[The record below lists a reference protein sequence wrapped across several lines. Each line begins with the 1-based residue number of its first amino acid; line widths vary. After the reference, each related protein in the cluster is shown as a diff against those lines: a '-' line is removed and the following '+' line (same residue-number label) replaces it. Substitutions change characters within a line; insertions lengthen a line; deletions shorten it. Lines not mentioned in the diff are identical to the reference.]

1 MRALDLV
8 EVEEVSGGG
17 WIVAAVAIAGGFI
30 LGGPMG
36 GALAITTTLAATGA
50 KNLEH
55 LQKHKEIPTFGDM
68 IN

>member
-1 MRALDLV
+1 MRALSTI
-8 EVEEVSGGG
+8 EVEEVAGGG
-17 WIVAAVAIAGGFI
+17 WVIALTAIAGSFI

-36 GALAITTTLAATGA
+36 GALAITSMLAATGA